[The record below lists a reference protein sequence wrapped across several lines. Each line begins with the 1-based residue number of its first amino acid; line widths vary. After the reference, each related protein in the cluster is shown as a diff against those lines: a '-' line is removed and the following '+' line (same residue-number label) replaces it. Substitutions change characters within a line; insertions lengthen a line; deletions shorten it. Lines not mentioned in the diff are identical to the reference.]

1 MNNIISLFRRG
12 GEGSFEGLLA
22 PHMDALY
29 RQAWHYTGSAMEA
42 EDLLQDLLV
51 DLFTRQEKM
60 RGIESL
66 RPWLSR
72 CLYNRF
78 VDQYRKKQRRPETL
92 DSDRADY
99 TAAEAPGPEN
109 DYYHQEVLE
118 GLALLNQQQRAV
130 VTLHDIQGHTLPEL
144 SAILDLP
151 LGTLKSQ
158 LHRARARLKN
168 HLQMQPST
176 PQQRVGD

>member
-12 GEGSFEGLLA
+12 GQGSFEALLA
-22 PHMDALY
+22 PHMDILY

-51 DLFTRQEKM
+51 DLFSRQDKM

-78 VDQYRKKQRRPETL
+78 IDQYRKRQRRHETL
-92 DSDRADY
+92 DPERADY
-99 TAAEAPGPEN
+99 TAADAPGPDSE
-109 DYYHQEVLE
+109 YWHAEVLQ
-118 GLALLNQQQRAV
+118 GLEQLNPQQRAV
-130 VTLHDIQGHTLPEL
+130 VSLHDIQGHTLPEL
-144 SAILDLP
+144 SEILALP

-158 LHRARARLKN
+158 LHRARAKLKD
-168 HLQMQPST
+168 HLNLEPSDS
-176 PQQRVGD
+176 QQRVGD